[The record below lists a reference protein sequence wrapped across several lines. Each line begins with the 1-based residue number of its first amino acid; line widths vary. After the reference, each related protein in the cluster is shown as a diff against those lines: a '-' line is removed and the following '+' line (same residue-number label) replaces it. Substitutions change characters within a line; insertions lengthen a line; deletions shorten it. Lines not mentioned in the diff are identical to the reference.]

1 MKQST
6 NDSNYVGKYD
16 AAVTE
21 FVNKHW
27 RTHFHSPTFK
37 EISDACNM
45 NSTSVAKYTVK
56 RLAQQNQ
63 WMVEARGARCITP
76 AWVVKALQKV

>member
-1 MKQST
+1 MREYNHSE
-6 NDSNYVGKYD
+6 DYVGKYD

-21 FVNKHW
+21 FVNTFW

-37 EISDACNM
+37 EISDACKM
-45 NSTSVAKYTVK
+45 NSTGHASYTVN
-56 RLAQQNQ
+56 RLAKQHQ
-63 WMVEARGARCITP
+63 WVVEERGARCITP